1 MDESAARRHN
11 PNQHQHNNGSRHH
24 HSHHRNGSSTSTST
38 SSSHR
43 RTHNDRRSRDRND
56 AEDLDHNVVGTLIS
70 EMRELRKE
78 NKLLNEK
85 LAFFCEKVDRRL
97 VSSERKIDSLS
108 TALTTT
114 AATSVPFVSTAWS
127 SAPSF
132 SASPLY
138 IRKEI
143 LKDLPFLLDYDIIS
157 EQVPFLID
165 DLRYGALPSLLRAR
179 ALAERATRSLLCALV
194 FPLLST
200 TGKRSLCEGSLIQ
213 RQRRTSPFP

>member
-1 MDESAARRHN
+1 
-11 PNQHQHNNGSRHH
+11 
-24 HSHHRNGSSTSTST
+24 
-38 SSSHR
+38 
-43 RTHNDRRSRDRND
+43 
-56 AEDLDHNVVGTLIS
+56 
-70 EMRELRKE
+70 MRELRKE

-108 TALTTT
+108 TALTTA

-165 DLRYGALPSLLRAR
+165 DLRYDAHLSLLRA
-179 ALAERATRSLLCALV
+179 LTECQVCHSLIASRPLHNRKAFIVRRIFDPTPEEDLTVPVTTYANPACCALLGTLLV
-194 FPLLST
+194 THLACPLSSRPWTLCSRVRCT
-200 TGKRSLCEGSLIQ
+200 HFSMSSLE
-213 RQRRTSPFP
+213 RRAGLRWSNRFGPT